1 MQAAS
6 TASRPTLTARHDA
19 SGPID
24 ANVRIDRL
32 LIPLA
37 SLKNPCSMTPAASGR
52 LWSWTCQ
59 PY

>member
-6 TASRPTLTARHDA
+6 TASRPTLTARHNA
-19 SGPID
+19 SEPID

-37 SLKNPCSMTPAASGR
+37 SLKKPA
-52 LWSWTCQ
+52 L
-59 PY
+59 